1 MYTDVGQMKMVMTG
15 SNGSGGP
22 NRSSGQRGSGQS
34 KTNIV
39 RDGRVQDFDC
49 KSCTTFVLY
58 LEPFLNTYYQA
69 YQNVI
74 TVNVVPCGPFSD
86 LVSKIS
92 VSALSPFQTAGR
104 YASPFYR
111 GGDCMNVVVR
121 YPGAGIKDAEAFM
134 GQDDIPLVLGYLLEN
149 GYTVDTSLTNMLNKS
164 RIVMGGVSD
173 RRGGGGGD
181 RKMIAMIRYIGE

>member
-1 MYTDVGQMKMVMTG
+1 MNMVM
-15 SNGSGGP
+15 NSGGGVSKQSLSK
-22 NRSSGQRGSGQS
+22 NS
-34 KTNIV
+34 KTNIIV
-39 RDGRVQDFDC
+39 EHGNQDQGSDFGQDFVR
-49 KSCTTFVLY
+49 SSNTFVLY

-92 VSALSPFQTAGR
+92 VSALSPFQSAGQ

-111 GGDCMNVVVR
+111 ASNCMNVVVR
-121 YPGAGIKDAEAFM
+121 YPCASIKDADAFM
-134 GQDDIPLVLGYLLEN
+134 GQDDIPMVLGYLIDN

-164 RIVMGGVSD
+164 RIVMGGVSE
-173 RRGGGGGD
+173 RTLSGD
-181 RKMIAMIRYIGE
+181 RKMIAMIRYVG

>member
-1 MYTDVGQMKMVMTG
+1 MVMTG
-15 SNGSGGP
+15 P
-22 NRSSGQRGSGQS
+22 NRSSGQS

-39 RDGRVQDFDC
+39 RNSLGQGLDC

-92 VSALSPFQTAGR
+92 VSALSPFQSAGR
-104 YASPFYR
+104 YALYR
-111 GGDCMNVVVR
+111 GSDCMNVVVR
-121 YPGAGIKDAEAFM
+121 YPGAGIKDADAFM
-134 GQDDIPLVLGYLLEN
+134 AQDDIPLVLGFLLEN

-173 RRGGGGGD
+173 RRGGGD
-181 RKMIAMIRYIGE
+181 RKMIAMIRYIGGVGE